1 MEKIQIIGGRSGT
14 VWPEAARAAA
24 ASWEQGRR
32 AVLYVPEQMTLQ
44 TERDLIARLHLK
56 GLLDIEVISPKKLR
70 LLVREQAGTGA
81 RRTLDEFGQVM
92 AIHRAMTETAEEL
105 TFYRNMTELPGAVER
120 IRTALA
126 ELRESEMTPEETEAY
141 AGRAETGAAQAKLRD
156 LNRIRAAYEQ
166 LLRNREA
173 TDVRVIAEGKSL
185 SVRYRLDGKE
195 HNLKIE

>member
-24 ASWEQGRR
+24 ASREQGRR

-92 AIHRAMTETAEEL
+92 AVHRAMTETAEEL
-105 TFYRNMTELPGAVER
+105 TFPRRRPKPMPGGRKPAPPRRNCGT
-120 IRTALA
+120 
-126 ELRESEMTPEETEAY
+126 
-141 AGRAETGAAQAKLRD
+141 
-156 LNRIRAAYEQ
+156 
-166 LLRNREA
+166 
-173 TDVRVIAEGKSL
+173 
-185 SVRYRLDGKE
+185 
-195 HNLKIE
+195 